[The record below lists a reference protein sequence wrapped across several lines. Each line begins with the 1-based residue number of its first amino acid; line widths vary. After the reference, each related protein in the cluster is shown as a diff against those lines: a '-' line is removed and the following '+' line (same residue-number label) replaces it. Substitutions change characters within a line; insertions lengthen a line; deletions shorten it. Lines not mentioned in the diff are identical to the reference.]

1 MSLRQTMLVKAEE
14 VEEIKNLIQ
23 QYKAVGVASLQKV
36 RAAQLQELRRKL
48 EKSAHLRVVKNTI
61 MKRAIVECKEK
72 LGIEKLEEQL
82 GGSNIFLF
90 TNLNPF
96 KLTLLLEKS
105 RVKTTAKA
113 GDIAA
118 FDVIIPAGN
127 AGLPPGPIISQFTAV
142 GLPTRIEAG
151 SVWVSRDTLVAKKGD
166 GITARL
172 ASVLSKLGIKPVD
185 VGLTLK
191 AVYDEG
197 LILTEEQ
204 LRLDLDEFRRSVE
217 EAYAHAFNLSL
228 KAVYPLPE
236 NIAILLQTA
245 HHEAYRLALNT
256 GIPTRDTIADLIR
269 RAHAEML
276 SLSSR
281 LATVSE
287 KAAPVSSVQKS

>member
-1 MSLRQTMLVKAEE
+1 MSLRQTMLVKAEKAK
-14 VEEIKNLIQ
+14 EIKSLMQ
-23 QYKAVGVASLQKV
+23 QYKAVGIASLQKV

-61 MKRAIVECKEK
+61 IKRAIAECKGK
-72 LGIEKLEEQL
+72 PGIENLEEHL
-82 GGSNIFLF
+82 GGSNVFLF

-96 KLTLLLEKS
+96 KLALLLEKS
-105 RVKTTAKA
+105 RVKTTARA
-113 GDIAA
+113 RDVAA
-118 FDVIIPAGN
+118 FDVIVPAGN
-127 AGLPPGPIISQFTAV
+127 TGLPPGPIISQFTAV

-151 SVWVSRDTLVAKKGD
+151 SVWVSRDTLVAKKGEV
-166 GITARL
+166 IAARL

-185 VGLTLK
+185 VGLTMK

-204 LRLDLDEFRRSVE
+204 LRLDLDEFQRNLG
-217 EAYAHAFNLSL
+217 EAHAYAFNLSL
-228 KAVYPLPE
+228 KAAYPLPE
-236 NIAILLQTA
+236 NIAFLLQTA
-245 HHEAYRLALNT
+245 HREAYRLALNA

-269 RAHAEML
+269 KAHGEML

-287 KAAPVSSVQKS
+287 KAVSVSSVQKS